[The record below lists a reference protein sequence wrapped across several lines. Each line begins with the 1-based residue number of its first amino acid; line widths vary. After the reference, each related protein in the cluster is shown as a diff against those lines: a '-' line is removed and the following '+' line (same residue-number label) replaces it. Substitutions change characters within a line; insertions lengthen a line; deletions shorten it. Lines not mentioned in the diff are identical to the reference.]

1 MSTELPSAR
10 MRNAN
15 TMLCCKLTKGYDI
28 LSEADNNR
36 DEARGEL
43 EQWQAGS
50 QSGQKGRFQNVLERL
65 LRLRQV

>member
-1 MSTELPSAR
+1 
-10 MRNAN
+10 
-15 TMLCCKLTKGYDI
+15 MLCCTFTKGYDI
-28 LSEADNNR
+28 LPETDNNR

>member
-1 MSTELPSAR
+1 
-10 MRNAN
+10 
-15 TMLCCKLTKGYDI
+15 MLCCKFTKGYDI
-28 LSEADNNR
+28 LPETDNNR

-43 EQWQAGS
+43 EQWQADS